1 MKEELFA
8 GLTEEQIAKVK
19 ACKSQE
25 EMLAIA
31 KEEGV
36 ELNEEQLDAV
46 SGGNCVPT
54 LKGCPKCGS
63 NNLITVDIN
72 SDGSRV
78 KYQCNDC
85 HCLFDHSSEGSRILG

>member
-1 MKEELFA
+1 MKQELLK

-19 ACKSQE
+19 ACKNQE
-25 EMLAIA
+25 ELLTLA
-31 KEEGV
+31 KEEGI
-36 ELNEEQLDAV
+36 ELTDEQLEAV

-63 NNLITVDIN
+63 NNLTTWDI
-72 SDGSRV
+72 STDGSRV

-85 HCLFDHSSEGSRILG
+85 KCMFDHSATGTRILD

>member
-1 MKEELFA
+1 MRKELLE
-8 GLTEEQIAKVK
+8 GLTDEQIAKVK
-19 ACKSQE
+19 ACDGPE

-36 ELNEEQLDAV
+36 ELNEDQLEAV

-54 LKGCPKCGS
+54 LKGCPRCGG
-63 NNLITVDIN
+63 NNLTTVDIN

-78 KYQCNDC
+78 KYQCNAC
-85 HCLFDHSSEGSRILG
+85 NCLFDHSSEGSRILN